1 MNIDQL
7 LQQAISQEGEINI
20 LHYTNLVLLEAAK
33 QIKDT
38 PITGA
43 FTSFDEQVAKSQ
55 RALCF
60 QQVYN
65 LITANIENANNS

>member
-7 LQQAISQEGEINI
+7 LKQAVGQKGEIDI
-20 LHYTNLVLLEAAK
+20 LHYTNLVLLEAAR

-43 FTSFDEQVAKSQ
+43 FTSFDAEVAKSQ

-65 LITANIENANNS
+65 LITTNIENANNS